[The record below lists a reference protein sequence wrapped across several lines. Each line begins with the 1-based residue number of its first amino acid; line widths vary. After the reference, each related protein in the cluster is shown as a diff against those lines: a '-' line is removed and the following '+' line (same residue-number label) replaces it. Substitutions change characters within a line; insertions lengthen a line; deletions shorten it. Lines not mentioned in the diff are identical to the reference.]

1 MRVAFVSNVV
11 YPFVTGGA
19 EKRIYEI
26 GRRLADRGHDVTVY
40 GRHYWDGPAELEYE
54 GMTLRAVAPERDLY
68 AGDRR
73 SISEA
78 VDFAARATP
87 TLVRQA
93 GNHDVLVAS
102 VFPFFPVLST
112 RLAASLGSTPLVTT
126 WHEVWREY
134 WREYLGYPGL
144 AGMAVERAVANIPQQ
159 PVAVSGVTADRLA
172 GLGVD
177 RGRISVVPN
186 GVDIDRIRSIP
197 PAADGY
203 DIVFAGRLVPEKRVD
218 RLVRAFAAADVDG
231 TLGIIGDGPQRDRLE
246 RLAADRGVTDDVDF
260 LGFLPESDD
269 VLAQFRAADIFATA
283 STREG
288 FGITTLEALAAD
300 CTVVAADHP
309 RSAAAEVVGDAG
321 FLVAPSVSA
330 LADGLETACSGER
343 PPLDPRERAGTFDWE
358 RVADDAEQVYETA
371 CGFSE

>member
-26 GRRLADRGHDVTVY
+26 GRRLSARGHDVTVY
-40 GRHYWDGPAELEYE
+40 GRHYWDGPAEMEYE
-54 GMTLRAVAPERDLY
+54 GMTLRAVAPDRDLY
-68 AGDRR
+68 TADRR
-73 SISEA
+73 SITEA

-87 TLVRQA
+87 TLVRRA
-93 GNHDVLVAS
+93 GDHDVLVAS
-102 VFPFFPVLST
+102 VFPFFPVLSA

-134 WREYLGYPGL
+134 WREYLGSPGL
-144 AGMAVERAVANIPQQ
+144 AGMAVERTVANIPQR
-159 PVAVSGVTADRLA
+159 PVAVSDVTADRLA

-177 RGRISVVPN
+177 RDRITVVPN

-197 PAADGY
+197 PATDGY

-218 RLVRAFAAADVDG
+218 RLIRAFATADVEA
-231 TLGIIGDGPQRDRLE
+231 TLGIIGDGPERDRLE
-246 RLAADRGVTDDVDF
+246 QLAVDSGVAGDVDF

-269 VLAQFRAADIFATA
+269 VLAQFRSADIFATA

-300 CTVVAADHP
+300 CTVVATDHP

-321 FLVAPSVSA
+321 FLVAPSASA
-330 LADGLETACSGER
+330 LAAGLETACSGER
-343 PPLDPRERAGTFDWE
+343 PSLNPRERAAAFDWD
-358 RVADDAEQVYETA
+358 RVTDDAEQVYEAA
-371 CGFSE
+371 CSLEG

>member
-1 MRVAFVSNVV
+1 MAFVSNVV